1 MRIAFDGTSLGS
13 MRTRFGIYAEHLL
26 HHLVQQGQEHEFTV
40 VSNHRVETTV
50 PLPERV
56 KVRPSRW
63 RAPRAIWMQAL
74 APRTLGRLQFDL
86 AHFTSGM
93 IPLASPVPTVLTIHD
108 FSLMESLCQQ
118 APGEDPR
125 ARRLVKLAARR
136 AVAVI
141 TASESARQE
150 IVRCCDIAPARVHVV
165 HGAPVPSFCVIRDLA
180 ELERVRRRYELGERF
195 MLHVGTIAP
204 GQNVTTLIEAFAK
217 RRKTG
222 EIRHQLVF
230 AGPLGWRSRR
240 IEALIERLQVEDSVR
255 FTGRVPFEDLPAL
268 YNLAEMLVVP
278 APYKGFSLPV
288 VEAMACGTP
297 IVAGPVSALTEADGP
312 MIEQVPSLDADSLGE
327 ALVTLAASRERRHA
341 RATLG
346 LQRVRAFSW
355 ERTARET
362 LEVYRQAQA
371 GRLPASAPA
380 PAAVR
385 S

>member
-1 MRIAFDGTSLGS
+1 
-13 MRTRFGIYAEHLL
+13 
-26 HHLVQQGQEHEFTV
+26 
-40 VSNHRVETTV
+40 
-50 PLPERV
+50 
-56 KVRPSRW
+56 
-63 RAPRAIWMQAL
+63 
-74 APRTLGRLQFDL
+74 
-86 AHFTSGM
+86 
-93 IPLASPVPTVLTIHD
+93 
-108 FSLMESLCQQ
+108 
-118 APGEDPR
+118 
-125 ARRLVKLAARR
+125 VKLAARR

-141 TASESARQE
+141 AASESARQE

-165 HGAPVPSFCVIRDLA
+165 PGAPAPSFRLIRDLA

-195 MLHVGTIAP
+195 MVHVGTIAP
-204 GQNVTTLIEAFAK
+204 GQNLTTLIEAFAR
-217 RRKTG
+217 RRKIG

-230 AGPLGWRSRR
+230 VGALGWRSRR

-278 APYKGFSLPV
+278 APYEGFSLPV

-297 IVAGPVSALTEADGP
+297 IIAGPVSALADADGP
-312 MIEQVPSLDADSLGE
+312 VIEQVPGLDAESLG
-327 ALVTLAASRERRHA
+327 AAMAALAASRERRDA
-341 RATLG
+341 RAALG

-362 LEVYRQAQA
+362 LEVYHQAQA
-371 GRLPASAPA
+371 SRLPAPAPA